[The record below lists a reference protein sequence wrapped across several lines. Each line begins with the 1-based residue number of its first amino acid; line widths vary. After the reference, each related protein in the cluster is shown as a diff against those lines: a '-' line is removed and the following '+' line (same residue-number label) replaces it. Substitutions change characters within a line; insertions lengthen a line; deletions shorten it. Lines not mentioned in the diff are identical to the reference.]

1 MPQYEK
7 IIDLATRK
15 GFWFPSAEIYKG
27 PAGFYDYGPLGAAL
41 KRNIIELWR
50 KNFVEADGMLE
61 IDGSPIMPPKVFEA
75 SGHLSSFQDPL
86 TECMKCKSIY
96 RADKLIQDVTKKIV
110 PEAMKAEEFDKLI
123 KQNKIYCTKCK
134 GELAKVRM
142 SNLMVKIYFGPKD
155 NELMYFR
162 PETCQSIFVDFQKI
176 YNIMRAK
183 LPIGFAQVGLMCR
196 NEISPRQ
203 GLFRMRQATQ
213 MEAEV
218 FFNPKNEDKFE
229 KYDKYKKYKVN
240 LALLGKE
247 NKIIEITLG
256 DAVKKKIFKS
266 KIEAYYLALLMQF
279 YECLGIKKEN
289 MRLREIGPEE
299 KPFYAKSAWDFEI
312 LTSLGWTEIVANHYR
327 ADHDLKSHSKGSN
340 QDLSVIDG
348 EEKVLP
354 WVWEDSFGVDRTVF
368 AVFDNAYNEESVNK
382 ETRIVLKL
390 DKKLAPYD
398 IAVFP
403 LVNKD
408 KIPELSEE
416 VYEML
421 KCCYACFYDDSGSI
435 GKRYRRMDE
444 IGTPFCIT
452 IDYDSL
458 KKKDVTVRDRDT
470 MKQDR
475 VKIKDLCDYLYKQ
488 YIK

>member
-1 MPQYEK
+1 MKYEK
-7 IIDLATRK
+7 IIDLATRR
-15 GFWFPSAEIYKG
+15 GFWFPAAEIYKG

-86 TECMKCKSIY
+86 TECTKCKAIY
-96 RADKLIQDVTKKIV
+96 RADKLLEETIKVKI
-110 PEAMKAEEFDKLI
+110 PEAMKTEEFDKLI
-123 KQNKIYCTKCK
+123 EKNKVRCPKCK
-134 GELAKVRM
+134 GELSKVKM
-142 SNLMVKIYFGPKD
+142 WNLMVKTFFGPKD

-162 PETCQSIFVDFQKI
+162 PETCQSIFVDFQKV
-176 YNIMRAK
+176 YNCMRAK
-183 LPIGFAQVGLMCR
+183 LPIGIAQVGLMCR

-203 GLFRMRQATQ
+203 SLFRMRQATQ

-229 KYDKYKKYKVN
+229 KFNKFKNYKVR

-247 NKIIEITLG
+247 NKIVELTIKE
-256 DAVKKKIFKS
+256 AFEKKIFKS

-279 YECLGIKKEN
+279 YESLGIKKEN
-289 MRLREIGPEE
+289 MRLREIGEEE
-299 KPFYAKSAWDFEI
+299 KPFYAKSAWDLEV

-327 ADHDLKSHSKGSN
+327 ADHDLKSHSKGSG

-348 EEKVLP
+348 TEKVLP

-368 AVFDNAYNEESVNK
+368 AVFDNAYIEEEVEG

-390 DKKLAPYD
+390 NPKIAPYKAA
-398 IAVFP
+398 IFP

-408 KIPELSEE
+408 EIPELAKK
-416 VYEML
+416 VYAML
-421 KCCYACFYDDSGSI
+421 KPCYSVFYDDSGSI

-452 IDYDSL
+452 IDYESL

-470 MKQDR
+470 MKQKR
-475 VKIKDLCDYLYKQ
+475 VKIKDLQNYLYKLLT
-488 YIK
+488 